1 MKHIIFD
8 NLFVLELAN
17 NHWGSLQRGFKII
30 DDYSKVIRFNG
41 VKAAIKLQFRQVDT
55 LIHKDFRAMESVRY
69 IKKTLDTELTWK
81 EHEAMVDRI
90 SSKGLLTMAT
100 PFDETS
106 VDKCVEFDLD
116 LIKVASS
123 DIKDWTL
130 LERIAGTRKPVAIST
145 GGSSIE
151 DIDKVVSFF
160 NKRSIPLAINH
171 CVSLYPSKDSDLELN
186 QIDFF
191 VNRYPNNVIGFSTHE
206 QNSWDT
212 SMLMSYSKGARSWE
226 RHIDIDY
233 EGVPV
238 SPYCSLPH
246 QIDIWFKAFLKARE
260 MAGGSRKSRRVI
272 SPEEVDY
279 LNQLVRGVYAKKN
292 LKKGEKITA
301 DNIYLAIPL
310 FKGQISSRELMI
322 GMTIRHDIK
331 SDTPI
336 DIDDIEVDG
345 LEASYAVSE
354 IKNRGLIKDEMK

>member
-41 VKAAIKLQFRQVDT
+41 VKATIKLQFRQVDT
-55 LIHKDFRAMESVRY
+55 LIHKNFRDMESVRY

-130 LERIAGTRKPVAIST
+130 LEKIAGTRKPVAIST
-145 GGSSIE
+145 GGTSIE

-191 VNRYPNNVIGFSTHE
+191 VDRYPNNVIGFSTHE
-206 QNSWDT
+206 QHSWDT
-212 SMLMSYSKGARSWE
+212 SMLMSYAKGARTWE

-233 EGVPV
+233 EGVPI

-246 QIDIWFKAFLKARE
+246 QVDIWFKTFLKARE

-272 SPEEVDY
+272 SQEEVDY
-279 LNQLVRGVYAKKN
+279 LNRLVRGVYAKRN

-301 DNIYLAIPL
+301 NNIYLAIPL

-331 SDTPI
+331 SDAPI
-336 DIDDIEVDG
+336 DIDDIEADG